1 MTFLKRTLASA
12 AALSIAFLPVCGLP
26 YSSPEK
32 VFAADYTEGSTDELK
47 YYQYSDHVTIVGV
60 VSNSIRSVEVPDSIA
75 GLPVTELG
83 TRAFASC
90 YYLESVRLPEKLEK
104 IGAYAFLNCRN
115 IKEISIPDTVSSIGS
130 EAFRQCS
137 GLESF
142 TLPAS
147 LTELGTAV
155 FTGCKKISSFS
166 AAKGSKIFSVSDGIV
181 FSDSGKT
188 LAVFPAAKNVTEYT
202 VPGTVTKI
210 APTAFSGC
218 TELVAVDIPDTVKE
232 CGGGLFY
239 GCSSLETVRLPES
252 LTELDYTPSYNYY
265 SDPLGFFENCVKLKN
280 ITFPSG
286 LTVLDYDAFYGC
298 RAFTEFIVPDS
309 VEKIYSGAFENNSA
323 LTSITLGSSVSE
335 VSTSAFDGCSV
346 LEAINVSPENKYY
359 SSVDGVMF
367 DKEGST
373 IVMYPFGRKASSY
386 TVPSRVRTIGY
397 ASFYEN
403 PNIEKI
409 VIPASV
415 TRLEAYSLNRCSK
428 LTDIVFEDPDAV
440 DKLSIGRYALYGSA
454 YQNNCTDEQG
464 FAVTDSGILLAVPE
478 AATGELVIPENVRL
492 AAGASIVNK
501 NITKLIFQGDVRLDE
516 TAVYWC
522 ESLTAIE
529 VDGDLVYGN
538 NAVYSGTS
546 TLTDLKVTG
555 DIRLKGTLPRT
566 VVNVSRGRKA
576 LEYDISD
583 STGEK
588 EYTAASEQIKSGLDI
603 KASSG
608 WYIDSV
614 FEMKLS
620 DGSACAAIAVSGGA
634 AVYTQDGRLM
644 FSVMKEGMTLGA
656 ACADN
661 EDNIYIMWG
670 FSIKDDVIAD
680 NMDTCNVVVEKYDSS
695 GRLLKTL
702 GLSPSQTQAQFPFDA
717 GNANMSISG
726 GVMGLLFD
734 TEWLRSSDGY
744 HHQGSV
750 FVAANSSDLSVIS
763 IDTLNASHSFGV
775 SMIPTESGFAD
786 IQNGDANYRG
796 INFCFY
802 DRASDTHSRI
812 VGFHSPGKY
821 GSNSAQ
827 LDGNATYIRLGG
839 LAKSRTTYAIT
850 GSGEKNYTSDVFYNS
865 EYRQRK
871 YNVFVRIWDDTLISS
886 AASGCAGVDRIDLAT
901 GKVADTNVIWLTD
914 CAENEAVGAVKAVAL
929 EQGAYVV
936 MWEKYTDTEF
946 DSVRYVVLDEC
957 GNVLRKETELK
968 GSRLS
973 DSSIQPVVDGNTLTW
988 AYTNDNDDTLTW
1000 YSFEI
1005 NGKTPVAG
1013 DADCDS
1019 QVKMND
1025 AVLVMQAL
1033 SNPDIF
1039 GLNGSNS
1046 RHITEQGERN
1056 ADVYE
1061 RGSKLTPMDA
1071 LSIQRYLIELIPSL
1085 PESYM
1090 K

>member
-1 MTFLKRTLASA
+1 MNYLKRTLAA
-12 AALSIAFLPVCGLP
+12 AAAISIAFLPVSGFPCAV
-26 YSSPEK
+26 PEK
-32 VFAADYTEGSTDELK
+32 VFAADYTEGATDELK
-47 YYQYSDHVTIVGV
+47 YYQYEDHITIVGV
-60 VSNSIRSVEVPDSIA
+60 VSSSIKSLEIPDQIS

-83 TRAFASC
+83 AKAFSSC
-90 YYLESVRLPEKLEK
+90 YYLETVKLPEKLEK
-104 IGAYAFLNCRN
+104 IGAYAFMNCRN
-115 IKEISIPDTVSSIGS
+115 IKELSIPDSVSSIGN

-155 FTGCKKISSFS
+155 FTGCKKLSGFS
-166 AAKGSKIFSVSDGIV
+166 AAKDSKVFSVSDGIV

-188 LAVFPAAKNVTEYT
+188 LAVFPAGKADTEYT
-202 VPGTVTKI
+202 VPGTVAKM

-218 TELVAVDIPDTVKE
+218 TNLVSVDIPDTVTE

-239 GCSSLETVRLPES
+239 GCSSLESVRLPES
-252 LTELDYTPSYNYY
+252 LTVLGYTPSYNYY
-265 SDPLGFFENCVKLKN
+265 SDPLGFFENCTKLRD

-286 LTVLDYDAFYGC
+286 LSVLDYDAFC
-298 RAFTEFIVPDS
+298 SCKAFTEFIVPDS
-309 VEKIYSGAFENNSA
+309 VEKIYSGAFENDSA
-323 LTSITLGSSVSE
+323 LTSITLGSSVIE
-335 VSTSAFDGCSV
+335 VSTSAFDGASA
-346 LEAINVSPENKYY
+346 LEAINVSPENQHY
-359 SSVDGVMF
+359 SSKDGVMF
-367 DKEGST
+367 DKDAKT
-373 IVMYPFGRKASSY
+373 LVMYPFGRKESTY
-386 TVPSRVRTIGY
+386 TVPSGVTAIGY

-409 VIPASV
+409 VLPASV
-415 TRLEAYSLNRCSK
+415 TELSAYSLNRCSK
-428 LTDIVFEDPDAV
+428 LTDIVFEDENAV
-440 DKLSIGRYALYGSA
+440 DRLTIGRYALYGSA

-464 FAVTDSGILLAVPE
+464 FAVTDNGILLAVPE
-478 AATGELVIPENVRL
+478 SAEGELTIPENVRL

-501 NITKLIFQGDVRLDE
+501 KVTKLIFQGDVRLDS
-516 TAVYWC
+516 TSVYWC
-522 ESLTAIE
+522 ENLTAIE
-529 VDGDLVYGN
+529 VNGDLVYGN
-538 NAVYSGTS
+538 NAVYSGTN
-546 TLTDLKVTG
+546 TLTDLKVSG
-555 DIRLKGTLPRT
+555 DILLKGTLPRT

-583 STGEK
+583 SAGEK
-588 EYTAASEQIKSGLDI
+588 EYYASAEQISSEFDI
-603 KASSG
+603 KASGG
-608 WYIDSV
+608 WYLDSV

-634 AVYTQDGRLM
+634 AVYTQDGRLI
-644 FSVMKEGMTLGA
+644 FSVMKDGMSLGA
-656 ACADN
+656 ACADDQ
-661 EDNIYIMWG
+661 DNIYIMWG
-670 FSIKDDVIAD
+670 FSIKDDVIAE
-680 NMDTCNVVVEKYDSS
+680 NMDTCNVIIEKYDKN
-695 GRLLKTL
+695 GKLLNTL
-702 GLSPSQTQAQFPFDA
+702 GLSPSQTEAQFPFDA
-717 GNANMSISG
+717 GNANMCISG
-726 GVMGLLFD
+726 EVLGLLFD

-750 FVAANSSDLSVIS
+750 FVAVNSADLSVIS

-802 DRASDTHSRI
+802 DRDSDSHSRI

-821 GSNSAQ
+821 GSNAAQ
-827 LDGNATYIRLGG
+827 LDGNATYISLGG

-850 GSGEKNYTSDVFYNS
+850 GSGEKSYTSDVFYNS
-865 EYRQRK
+865 EYRQKK
-871 YNVFVRIWDDTLISS
+871 YNVFVRIWDDTLIPS
-886 AASGCAGVDRIDLAT
+886 AAAGCAGVDRIDLAT
-901 GKVADTNVIWLTD
+901 GETADSNVIWLTD
-914 CAENEAVGAVKAVAL
+914 CAENETVGTVKAVAL

-936 MWEKYTDTEF
+936 LWEKYTDRQF

-968 GSRLS
+968 GARLS
-973 DSSIQPVVDGNTLTW
+973 PSSVQPVVNGNTLTW
-988 AYTNDNDDTLTW
+988 AYTNDDEDTLTW

-1005 NGKTPVAG
+1005 NGNTPVAG
-1013 DADCDS
+1013 DADCDG

-1025 AVLVMQAL
+1025 AVLIMQAI
-1033 SNPDIF
+1033 SNPDVF
-1039 GLNGSNS
+1039 GLNGTGS
-1046 RHITEQGERN
+1046 RHITQQGERN

-1071 LSIQRYLIELIPSL
+1071 LTVQRYLIKLVTML